1 MKIINIVLNGLYTDG
16 FSYHEN
22 LLPKYHKINGNEVY
36 IIASEYIFNSN
47 GQPEKVL
54 NQAHYIDNN
63 GINIYRLP
71 IRRNKDITYKLKRFI
86 GLYKLIDSIKPD
98 IIFCHLFQFLDV
110 LQVVK
115 YKKLHPEIKLYI
127 DSHADYSNS
136 AKTFISKYFLH
147 GIIWRYCAHRALP
160 YAEKFYGV
168 LPARVDFLIER
179 YKLPKEKCELLEMGA
194 DDELVKLSKTTNAH
208 CLIRQKYNIAATDFL
223 IVTGGK
229 IDLAKTQTLLLMKAV
244 REMNNPKVK
253 LIVFGSVVDELKQQV
268 HELSDGNIIQ
278 YIGWISSADSYNYFE
293 ASDLVI
299 FPGRHSVFWE
309 QVVGQ
314 GKPMVVKY
322 WGGTTH
328 IDLGGNV
335 KYLYNDSVSEIKDV
349 IIETMNPITY
359 DKMKTVA
366 EEKGI
371 THFSY
376 KEIAKRSIIC

>member
-1 MKIINIVLNGLYTDG
+1 MKIVNICLNSVVTRG
-16 FSYHEN
+16 FSYQDN
-22 LLPKYHKINGNEVY
+22 LLPKYQAELGNEVC
-36 IIASEYIFNSN
+36 IITNLYYYNKNGKLEKFKKNDIEYDCGVKIIRISN
-47 GQPEKVL
+47 KRGTTFQSKFKRYE
-54 NQAHYIDNN
+54 NFI
-63 GINIYRLP
+63 P
-71 IRRNKDITYKLKRFI
+71 ILEQE
-86 GLYKLIDSIKPD
+86 KPD
-98 IIFCHLFQFLDV
+98 IIFLHDCQFIDV
-110 LQVVK
+110 KQVIKYVK
-115 YKKLHPEIKLYI
+115 VHKKTILYV
-127 DSHADYSNS
+127 DNHADYSNS
-136 AKTFISKYFLH
+136 ARNWLSKNILH
-147 GIIWRYCAHRALP
+147 KIVWRH
-160 YAEKFYGV
+160 YARELNPFVKKFYGV
-168 LPARVDFLIER
+168 TPARVDFLTDL
-179 YKLPKEKCELLEMGA
+179 YKLPKDKCELLVMGA
-194 DDELVKLSKTTNAH
+194 DDELVKLSKSTNAN

-268 HELSDGNIIQ
+268 HELSDGKIIQ

-322 WGGTTH
+322 WDGTTH

-335 KYLYNDSVSEIKDV
+335 KYLYNDSVSEIKNV

-359 DKMKTVA
+359 DKMKAVA

>member
-1 MKIINIVLNGLYTDG
+1 MKIVNICLNSVVTRG
-16 FSYHEN
+16 FSYQDN
-22 LLPKYHKINGNEVY
+22 LLPKYQAELGNEVC
-36 IIASEYIFNSN
+36 IITNLYYYNKNGKLEKFKKNDIEYDCGVKIIRISN
-47 GQPEKVL
+47 KRGTTFQSKFKRYE
-54 NQAHYIDNN
+54 NFI
-63 GINIYRLP
+63 P
-71 IRRNKDITYKLKRFI
+71 ILEQE
-86 GLYKLIDSIKPD
+86 KPD
-98 IIFCHLFQFLDV
+98 IIFLHDCQFIDV
-110 LQVVK
+110 KQVIKYVK
-115 YKKLHPEIKLYI
+115 VHKKTILYV
-127 DSHADYSNS
+127 DNHADYSNS
-136 AKTFISKYFLH
+136 ARNWLSKNILH
-147 GIIWRYCAHRALP
+147 KIVWRH
-160 YAEKFYGV
+160 YARELNPFVKKFYGV
-168 LPARVDFLIER
+168 TPARVDFLTDL
-179 YKLPKEKCELLEMGA
+179 YKLPKDKCELLVMGA
-194 DDELVKLSKTTNAH
+194 DDELVKLSKSTNAN

-268 HELSDGNIIQ
+268 NELSDGHIIQ

-322 WGGTTH
+322 WDGTTH

-335 KYLYNDSVSEIKDV
+335 KYLYNDSVSEIKNV

-359 DKMKTVA
+359 DKMKAVA